1 MADRVRL
8 VGAVNG
14 VLATGKRHG
23 GDAHWIA
30 RRTAGDHLRQMGLV
44 TPHLGRRRPSR
55 VRVLAAD
62 VGRPRPLLADPANSN
77 RIADGLAGSG
87 HVIEPPLLGADDDR
101 ARSDRLLHRH
111 HVAARVRRV
120 DGRQTGSADGRHQD
134 CKQSLFHSLT
144 LNCYTQKRSG

>member
-111 HVAARVRRV
+111 HAPRACAASTVAKPAAPTAATRIANRVFF
-120 DGRQTGSADGRHQD
+120 TASP
-134 CKQSLFHSLT
+134 
-144 LNCYTQKRSG
+144 